1 MVKDVAVTDA
11 AGERNYKL
19 VGATVSVSQNGN
31 SVNAPV
37 LDRQTLYASPLI
49 TITDKG
55 IPSTTSKRV
64 TVSVA
69 VSVAVDFQIFSNTLV
84 R

>member
-31 SVNAPV
+31 NVNLPV
-37 LDRQTLYASPLI
+37 FDQ
-49 TITDKG
+49 
-55 IPSTTSKRV
+55 
-64 TVSVA
+64 
-69 VSVAVDFQIFSNTLV
+69 
-84 R
+84 